1 MGKALSSHIRGLIE
15 GDNCYSVNYVVWHFP
30 ASACDCAY
38 VKVTSGTVPGAVA
51 TGSVAP
57 GLYRSRYRT
66 DCRTVYES
74 ENCHRKN
81 VKQISQH
88 GNYLLVCHPLF
99 SYLFADCP
107 PDALPIRLSCRLL
120 PESASARSGS
130 GNTGRSVHYAERC
143 GPKFS
148 AGIAREHC
156 QTRRI
161 KQQRITTKAQQI
173 NASDNLQNRCY
184 SNI

>member
-57 GLYRSRYRT
+57 GRYRSRYRT

-74 ENCHRKN
+74 ENRHRKN
-81 VKQISQH
+81 AKQTLVNAVLNIFLSHIFSLWFCQQENVGQEDTPLSDCRIEH
-88 GNYLLVCHPLF
+88 HSRPQARAGDGNDGASRVNFSDAMIGAVGDKQASVLRDGDLLRRVELG
-99 SYLFADCP
+99 LQG
-107 PDALPIRLSCRLL
+107 LS
-120 PESASARSGS
+120 AVA
-130 GNTGRSVHYAERC
+130 AETLA
-143 GPKFS
+143 P
-148 AGIAREHC
+148 
-156 QTRRI
+156 
-161 KQQRITTKAQQI
+161 
-173 NASDNLQNRCY
+173 
-184 SNI
+184 